1 MAAAKLSSA
10 ITPMLKK
17 RLIFTLLYNQ
27 GQFVLSRN
35 FRLQKVGDI
44 NWLQKNYDFSKISFS
59 IDELIVLDVSR
70 KERDPDQFCNVLAA
84 LSQGC
89 FVPIA
94 AGGGIA
100 CVEDARRLLR
110 AGADKV
116 VVNSALYEQ
125 TDVVESVAREF
136 GQQCVVAS
144 VDAKRSADS
153 GWQVFSKNGSNAM
166 LGNVRYWLTQVLKLP
181 VGELYLNSM
190 DRDGTGQ
197 GLDME
202 LLAELPP
209 SVAKPIILAGGAGN
223 ASHLAKGLEQE
234 QVDAVATAHL
244 FNFVGDGLS
253 KARQAVVDAGVT
265 LAHWDMS
272 QLPALRQVGAG

>member
-1 MAAAKLSSA
+1 M
-10 ITPMLKK
+10 
-17 RLIFTLLYNQ
+17 
-27 GQFVLSRN
+27 LSRN

-44 NWLQKNYDFSKISFS
+44 NWLQKNYDFSKTSFS

-70 KERDPDQFCNVLAA
+70 EQRDPEQFSNVLMV

-125 TDVVESVAREF
+125 AGVVESVAREF

-144 VDAKRSADS
+144 VDVKRSANS
-153 GWQVFSKNGSNAM
+153 GWQVFSQNGSKAM
-166 LGNVRYWLTQVLKLP
+166 PGAARHWLAQVLELP
-181 VGELYLNSM
+181 IGELYLNSM

-197 GLDME
+197 GLNME

-209 SVAKPIILAGGAGN
+209 SVAKPVILAGGTGN
-223 ASHLAKGLEQE
+223 ASHITRGLEQE
-234 QVDAVATAHL
+234 RVDAVATAHL
-244 FNFVGDGLS
+244 FNFVGDGLA
-253 KARQAVVDAGVT
+253 KARQAVVDAGIT

-272 QLPALRQVGAG
+272 LLPALRQADAG

>member
-1 MAAAKLSSA
+1 
-10 ITPMLKK
+10 MLKK

-59 IDELIVLDVSR
+59 IDELIILDVSR
-70 KERDPDQFCNVLAA
+70 EDRDPDKFSNVLAT

-100 CVEDARRLLR
+100 CLEDARRLLR

-116 VVNSALYEQ
+116 VLNSPLYEHAEL
-125 TDVVESVAREF
+125 VESVAREF

-144 VDAKRSADS
+144 VDAKRSEDS
-153 GWQVFSKNGSNAM
+153 GWQVFSHNGSKVMVGSAKH
-166 LGNVRYWLTQVLKLP
+166 WLTQVLELP
-181 VGELYLNSM
+181 IGEMYLNSM

-197 GLDME
+197 GLDIE
-202 LLAELPP
+202 LLAELPLR
-209 SVAKPIILAGGAGN
+209 VAKPVILAGGAGN
-223 ASHLAKGLEQE
+223 ASHLAKGLRQE
-234 QVDAVATAHL
+234 RVDAVATAHL
-244 FNFVGDGLS
+244 FNFIGDGLA
-253 KARQAVVDAGVT
+253 KARQAVLGSGVT
-265 LAHWDMS
+265 LAHWDMAL
-272 QLPALRQVGAG
+272 LPKLKLGSAG